1 MSKSAKKA
9 ADQAEREKV
18 HKRYSNR
25 REPDVIYPAK
35 KQVDFYDADIHQ
47 RVAVY
52 IRVSTDNLGQETS
65 YELQKNYYEEF
76 VLKHPNWKLVKIY
89 ADKGISGTSTK
100 HRVELNQMLADS
112 RAGKIDLIITKSVSR
127 LARNTV
133 DCITMVRN
141 LAELR
146 NPVGVFFESECIF
159 SLNEDTNMPLSFL
172 ASIAENES
180 RIRSRSMEVSLAQ
193 RLNGG
198 LPLTPKLLGYSHDTD
213 GKLVINPDEAPT
225 VKLIFYMYL
234 SGYSSSHIAK
244 TLEALGKRTFLGNS
258 KWTSGT
264 VIQVLRNE
272 RHCGDVLTKKTFT
285 PDVISH
291 KSKKTRGERK
301 QSLYKGE
308 HEAIVSRDDYIAVQH
323 MINNAKYG
331 GKSILPELRVIESG
345 VLKGFVTISPKW
357 AGFKAADY
365 LQASMSVYTD
375 DTYYGQPAEGDA
387 TFEVEAGDF
396 DLRGFEVT
404 NASLFDANKR
414 PYVLFQS
421 KTIKF
426 NTDCVRQFGKD
437 SKVELLIHP
446 GLRKFAVRRASKDS
460 RQCVQ
465 WSRPDD
471 GKYYAKEIPCTAF
484 GGTLFGSR
492 ETPVWCMIY
501 DSLDY
506 KNEADIFA
514 NQMKHVRP
522 LKPYEIFMANI
533 EAGNEQQLVI
543 KRLVESYSLSIGPT
557 KAYGV
562 ICAVATLERIYTKY
576 GYHVLDRTLR
586 LCVGTWEG
594 DIDSL
599 GANVLAGVARMIV
612 AFGDQLRDETFKE
625 MVGFMSVRQLSRI
638 AKERGA
644 GSLCYA
650 EAMLVAYNRKCKYTL
665 RMSKLHSGKVAAE
678 DDFVEE
684 NEEPLADDP
693 VLVG

>member
-52 IRVSTDNLGQETS
+52 VRVSTDNLGQETS

-100 HRVELNQMLADS
+100 HRVELNQMLTDS

-272 RHCGDVLTKKTFT
+272 RHCGDVLTRKTFT

-291 KSKKTRGERK
+291 KSKKNRGERQ

-323 MINNAKYG
+323 
-331 GKSILPELRVIESG
+331 KSTLNKMGNPQYVQFLVNPEEMFIA
-345 VLKGFVTISPKW
+345 VLGS
-357 AGFKAADY
+357 D
-365 LQASMSVYTD
+365 
-375 DTYYGQPAEGDA
+375 
-387 TFEVEAGDF
+387 
-396 DLRGFEVT
+396 
-404 NASLFDANKR
+404 R
-414 PYVLFQS
+414 PL
-421 KTIKF
+421 
-426 NTDCVRQFGKD
+426 
-437 SKVELLIHP
+437 
-446 GLRKFAVRRASKDS
+446 A
-460 RQCVQ
+460 
-465 WSRPDD
+465 
-471 GKYYAKEIPCTAF
+471 
-484 GGTLFGSR
+484 GGTSNRVKLVQTSR
-492 ETPVWCMIY
+492 HYSIEFYSNTLLCALVNMIGT
-501 DSLDY
+501 LDFQY
-506 KNEADIFA
+506 SYRMSGEVDVANRVAYFSMKTLKKNER
-514 NQMKHVRP
+514 RP
-522 LKPYEIFMANI
+522 PSD
-533 EAGNEQQLVI
+533 G
-543 KRLVESYSLSIGPT
+543 
-557 KAYGV
+557 
-562 ICAVATLERIYTKY
+562 
-576 GYHVLDRTLR
+576 
-586 LCVGTWEG
+586 
-594 DIDSL
+594 
-599 GANVLAGVARMIV
+599 
-612 AFGDQLRDETFKE
+612 
-625 MVGFMSVRQLSRI
+625 
-638 AKERGA
+638 
-644 GSLCYA
+644 
-650 EAMLVAYNRKCKYTL
+650 
-665 RMSKLHSGKVAAE
+665 
-678 DDFVEE
+678 
-684 NEEPLADDP
+684 
-693 VLVG
+693 

>member
-52 IRVSTDNLGQETS
+52 VRVSTDNLGQETS

-100 HRVELNQMLADS
+100 HRVELNQMLTDS

-198 LPLTPKLLGYSHDTD
+198 LPLTPKLLGYSHDAD

-272 RHCGDVLTKKTFT
+272 RHCGDVLTRKTFT

-291 KSKKTRGERK
+291 KSKKNRGER
-301 QSLYKGE
+301 
-308 HEAIVSRDDYIAVQH
+308 
-323 MINNAKYG
+323 
-331 GKSILPELRVIESG
+331 
-345 VLKGFVTISPKW
+345 
-357 AGFKAADY
+357 
-365 LQASMSVYTD
+365 
-375 DTYYGQPAEGDA
+375 
-387 TFEVEAGDF
+387 
-396 DLRGFEVT
+396 
-404 NASLFDANKR
+404 
-414 PYVLFQS
+414 
-421 KTIKF
+421 
-426 NTDCVRQFGKD
+426 
-437 SKVELLIHP
+437 
-446 GLRKFAVRRASKDS
+446 
-460 RQCVQ
+460 
-465 WSRPDD
+465 
-471 GKYYAKEIPCTAF
+471 
-484 GGTLFGSR
+484 
-492 ETPVWCMIY
+492 
-501 DSLDY
+501 
-506 KNEADIFA
+506 
-514 NQMKHVRP
+514 
-522 LKPYEIFMANI
+522 
-533 EAGNEQQLVI
+533 QQ
-543 KRLVESYSLSIGPT
+543 
-557 KAYGV
+557 
-562 ICAVATLERIYTKY
+562 
-576 GYHVLDRTLR
+576 
-586 LCVGTWEG
+586 
-594 DIDSL
+594 
-599 GANVLAGVARMIV
+599 
-612 AFGDQLRDETFKE
+612 
-625 MVGFMSVRQLSRI
+625 SRI
-638 AKERGA
+638 KENTRQSCRG
-644 GSLCYA
+644 
-650 EAMLVAYNRKCKYTL
+650 TII
-665 RMSKLHSGKVAAE
+665 
-678 DDFVEE
+678 
-684 NEEPLADDP
+684 
-693 VLVG
+693 

>member
-52 IRVSTDNLGQETS
+52 VRVSTDNLGQETS

-272 RHCGDVLTKKTFT
+272 RHCGDVLTRKTFT

-291 KSKKTRGERK
+291 KSKKNRGERQ

-387 TFEVEAGDF
+387 TFEVAAGDF

-404 NASLFDANKR
+404 NSSLFDANKR
-414 PYVLFQS
+414 P
-421 KTIKF
+421 
-426 NTDCVRQFGKD
+426 
-437 SKVELLIHP
+437 
-446 GLRKFAVRRASKDS
+446 
-460 RQCVQ
+460 
-465 WSRPDD
+465 
-471 GKYYAKEIPCTAF
+471 
-484 GGTLFGSR
+484 
-492 ETPVWCMIY
+492 
-501 DSLDY
+501 
-506 KNEADIFA
+506 
-514 NQMKHVRP
+514 
-522 LKPYEIFMANI
+522 
-533 EAGNEQQLVI
+533 
-543 KRLVESYSLSIGPT
+543 
-557 KAYGV
+557 YGV

-599 GANVLAGVARMIV
+599 GANVLAGVARMVV

-625 MVGFMSVRQLSRI
+625 RVGFMSVRQLSRI

-665 RMSKLHSGKVAAE
+665 RMTKLHSGKVAAE

-693 VLVG
+693 VLEE

>member
-1 MSKSAKKA
+1 
-9 ADQAEREKV
+9 
-18 HKRYSNR
+18 
-25 REPDVIYPAK
+25 
-35 KQVDFYDADIHQ
+35 
-47 RVAVY
+47 
-52 IRVSTDNLGQETS
+52 
-65 YELQKNYYEEF
+65 
-76 VLKHPNWKLVKIY
+76 
-89 ADKGISGTSTK
+89 
-100 HRVELNQMLADS
+100 MLADS

-272 RHCGDVLTKKTFT
+272 RHCGDVLTRKTFT

-291 KSKKTRGERK
+291 KSKKNRGERQ

-387 TFEVEAGDF
+387 TFEVAAGDF

-404 NASLFDANKR
+404 NSSLFDANKR

-421 KTIKF
+421 KQIKF
-426 NTDCVRQFGKD
+426 STDCVRQFGKD
-437 SKVELLIHP
+437 NKVELLIHP
-446 GLRKFAVRRASKDS
+446 GLRKLAVRRASKDS

-484 GGTLFGSR
+484 GGTLFELLDW
-492 ETPVWCMIY
+492 ET
-501 DSLDY
+501 DF
-506 KNEADIFA
+506 KF
-514 NQMKHVRP
+514 R
-522 LKPYEIFMANI
+522 
-533 EAGNEQQLVI
+533 
-543 KRLVESYSLSIGPT
+543 
-557 KAYGV
+557 AYG
-562 ICAVATLERIYTKY
+562 
-576 GYHVLDRTLR
+576 R
-586 LCVGTWEG
+586 LLQNEG
-594 DIDSL
+594 DSVFIFDLSEPEVFIQSYLMTGTDSP
-599 GANVLAGVARMIV
+599 IS
-612 AFGDQLRDETFKE
+612 GDGELSPL
-625 MVGFMSVRQLSRI
+625 SV
-638 AKERGA
+638 
-644 GSLCYA
+644 
-650 EAMLVAYNRKCKYTL
+650 
-665 RMSKLHSGKVAAE
+665 SGKRVRA
-678 DDFVEE
+678 V
-684 NEEPLADDP
+684 PKKLADRFGSDFYSHRLTSSSP
-693 VLVG
+693 ELQSEDAWKLWLEGQLFETGEKLRVTQFDEMQRFIAEQLAPIKQMEEVDFNA